1 VHNAQWLCIE
11 VRLNDSLS
19 KIQVSHKLNQ
29 SNCMSTGGIW
39 SKFSGSDIS
48 FVRLGLL
55 SCVCTFFLTWS
66 LCLHSTVLATVSAM
80 SWLITGEL
88 MWDNVRQVNY
98 TMCYQSSTKSTQLP
112 SWEGWSIQARLAL
125 QVRLLLK
132 QHCHQYWSKKDS
144 PWWAIP
150 KVLMQDRPLEQ
161 LFGLVND
168 RHNLV
173 HHCYHLK
180 LFHFNLEFADQV
192 VIVLIIIIN
201 KPD

>member
-1 VHNAQWLCIE
+1 MFHLWILYKFQILKRCNSLLIATDCLPFFSFLTQILWYTCLIRSLC
-11 VRLNDSLS
+11 S
-19 KIQVSHKLNQ
+19 SHY
-29 SNCMSTGGIW
+29 
-39 SKFSGSDIS
+39 IS

-98 TMCYQSSTKSTQLP
+98 AMCYQSSTKSTQLP

-125 QVRLLLK
+125 QVGLLLK
-132 QHCHQYWSKKDS
+132 QHWHQYWSKKDS

-150 KVLMQDRPLEQ
+150 KVLRQDRPLAQ

-168 RHNLV
+168 RRNLV
-173 HHCYHLK
+173 RHCYHLK
-180 LFHFNLEFADQV
+180 LFQFTLEFVDQV
-192 VIVLIIIIN
+192 VRQQL
-201 KPD
+201 